1 MGVFRGHIHPRD
13 RADRQSAGAA
23 TETET
28 VMTTPSGYPVSSNE
42 PYGAAGQ
49 YPTGPGAGYN
59 QQGAAGPYP
68 PAGQYQQPG
77 DHQQGQY
84 PAPNAY
90 RQYPAAPPGYP
101 APNAYGAPVGSARPG
116 MVTAAAVLAFVWGGL
131 GILFGLLG
139 LAAGSVL
146 SSATSAVCNDA
157 TLDRDTVTAC
167 NAAGGLGSFLI
178 IVTICTIV
186 IAGLM
191 IWGGVVALNG
201 KNGQILV
208 IACGIYAALAILSV
222 IASSF
227 GFTYLLGFVIPA
239 LIVVFLLNAQ
249 SKAWFK
255 AKGGK
260 TF

>member
-1 MGVFRGHIHPRD
+1 
-13 RADRQSAGAA
+13 
-23 TETET
+23 
-28 VMTTPSGYPVSSNE
+28 MTTPSGYPGSSNE

-49 YPTGPGAGYN
+49 YPTGPGAGYH
-59 QQGAAGPYP
+59 QQSTSGSYP
-68 PAGQYQQPG
+68 SPGQYQQPG
-77 DHQQGQY
+77 AYQQGQY
-84 PAPNAY
+84 PAPDAFG
-90 RQYPAAPPGYP
+90 QYPTATPGYP
-101 APNAYGAPVGSARPG
+101 APNAYGPSSYAATAGYARPG
-116 MVTAAAVLAFVWGGL
+116 MVTAAAVLAFVFGGL

-139 LAAGSVL
+139 LAAGSIL
-146 SSATSAVCNDA
+146 STATSAVCNDA
-157 TLDRDTVTAC
+157 TLTRDTATAC
-167 NAAGGLGSFLI
+167 DAAGGFGAFLI
-178 IVTICTIV
+178 IVTIATIV

-208 IACGIYAALAILSV
+208 IACGVYAALAILSV
-222 IASSF
+222 IASGF